1 MLFHIKID
9 ATEKNGV
16 FKYSYQA
23 LLGGFLRCSRT
34 DLIPF
39 FAISATSSYRT
50 IFFSRFYAE
59 TMQHIPQKR
68 PPGRYIQ
75 TLALAAALALATST
89 PLTEAGRKTQRALYL
104 YNLARIYFNV
114 EMNSI
119 IIVSTFSW
127 EKAEAGI
134 ILHLSRQWLRL
145 HKGGWK

>member
-34 DLIPF
+34 NLIPF

-50 IFFSRFYAE
+50 FFFSRFYAE

-75 TLALAAALALATST
+75 TLALATTWPLYPDPCFSGRAGFSDLDPSDGGWSQNPMVTVLAYTRT
-89 PLTEAGRKTQRALYL
+89 
-104 YNLARIYFNV
+104 
-114 EMNSI
+114 
-119 IIVSTFSW
+119 
-127 EKAEAGI
+127 
-134 ILHLSRQWLRL
+134 L
-145 HKGGWK
+145 HKTALN